1 MWKNFGGLWF
11 SPVLNMH
18 ALILQ
23 FIFSLCIAFLCSTI
37 SVLIMPFRAQLVISN
52 WIYINHY
59 GCFWFSLTKVIHM
72 LAYSFFAP
80 SIYIWIIC
88 HRRACVDTIL
98 VKLLSCV
105 WLFEIPW
112 TVAYQAPP
120 SMEFS
125 RQEYWSALPF
135 PSPVFLPKM
144 LNLNPI
150 MRWDTFRELRKIWGK
165 ICEITGL
172 NSCKYQRHEGTVLLL
187 LLSCFSRV
195 RLFATPWTI
204 ANQAPPSMEF
214 SRQEYW
220 SGLPFPAPKW

>member
-52 WIYINHY
+52 WIYINY

-125 RQEYWSALPF
+125 RQEYWRGLPF
-135 PSPVFLPKM
+135 PSPEDLPKPGIKPG
-144 LNLNPI
+144 LTHCRQTLYHLSHLGSPF
-150 MRWDTFRELRKIWGK
+150 TIWASVYPSAKWRVWPLKETLGFFPLSPQVKALCGQGK
-165 ICEITGL
+165 GIL
-172 NSCKYQRHEGTVLLL
+172 WSLLVGEAFTR
-187 LLSCFSRV
+187 SS
-195 RLFATPWTI
+195 
-204 ANQAPPSMEF
+204 
-214 SRQEYW
+214 
-220 SGLPFPAPKW
+220 